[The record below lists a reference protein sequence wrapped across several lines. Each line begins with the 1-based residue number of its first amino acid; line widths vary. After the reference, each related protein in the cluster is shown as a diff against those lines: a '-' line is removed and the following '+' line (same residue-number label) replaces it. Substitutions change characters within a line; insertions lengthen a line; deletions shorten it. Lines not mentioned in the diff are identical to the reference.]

1 MCALEDAYSKSS
13 ATPQVE
19 HLKGRP
25 MPSTEHGEDLEHHI
39 HGGGG
44 VISGGLTLSSPVV
57 LNLPKTVM

>member
-44 VISGGLTLSSPVV
+44 LFQVVSLYLVQWFSISLRL
-57 LNLPKTVM
+57 